1 MSNKK
6 FFKVGDHLFHI
17 SSEESLYGI
26 FGLLKNYKPFE
37 VKDYRNC
44 ENDTYDD
51 MQHVCQISDNDT
63 IFGLHIDSIENF
75 RKPQGIVLALKFDGE
90 ATGIELY
97 EENKEKKQNGSSYFI
112 FRSPDMSRIIAVM
125 EHNDELKENRIFVD
139 REAGGLALA
148 AAVNNAV
155 MLMYAFY
162 TSCMDTLL
170 IHAAAVSCRDRN
182 GDGLKGYVFLGR
194 SGTGKS
200 THSRLWLNNIED
212 CELMNDDNPVLRL
225 TSEGVMVYG
234 SPWSGKTPCYKN
246 VVLPLG
252 GIVRLMQAPQNEI
265 KRLGGIEAYAALVP
279 SASSMKW
286 KRELA
291 DGQHRTFGSIIE
303 KVPVYLL
310 KCLPDNEA
318 AFLCHETIVK

>member
-1 MSNKK
+1 MFHMNNKK
-6 FFKVGDHLFHI
+6 FFNVGGHLFRI

-37 VKDYRNC
+37 V
-44 ENDTYDD
+44 NDA
-51 MQHVCQISDNDT
+51 VSDNDT

-75 RKPQGIVLALKFDGE
+75 IKPKDIVLKLKFDGE

-97 EENKEKKQNGSSYFI
+97 EGSEEKRQDEEKRQNNSYFV
-112 FRSPDMSRIIAVM
+112 FRSPDMNRTDMNRIIAVM
-125 EHNDELKENRIFVD
+125 VHNDELKENRIFVD

-200 THSRLWLNNIED
+200 THSRLWLKNIED
-212 CELMNDDNPVLRL
+212 CELMNDDNPVLRI
-225 TSEGVMVYG
+225 TPKGVMVYG

>member
-1 MSNKK
+1 MFHMNNKK
-6 FFKVGDHLFHI
+6 FFNVGGHLFRI

-37 VKDYRNC
+37 V
-44 ENDTYDD
+44 NDA
-51 MQHVCQISDNDT
+51 VSDNDT
-63 IFGLHIDSIENF
+63 IFGLHIDRIENF
-75 RKPQGIVLALKFDGE
+75 IKPKDIVLKLKFDGE

-97 EENKEKKQNGSSYFI
+97 ERSEEKRQDEEKRQNSSYFV
-112 FRSPDMSRIIAVM
+112 FRSPDMNRTDMNRIIAVM
-125 EHNDELKENRIFVD
+125 VHNDELKENRIFVD

-182 GDGLKGYVFLGR
+182 SNGLNGYVFLGR

-200 THSRLWLNNIED
+200 THSRLWLKNIED
-212 CELMNDDNPVLRL
+212 CELMNDDNPVLRI
-225 TSEGVMVYG
+225 TPEGVMVYG

>member
-1 MSNKK
+1 MFHMNNKK
-6 FFKVGDHLFHI
+6 FFNVGGHLFRI

-37 VKDYRNC
+37 V
-44 ENDTYDD
+44 NDA
-51 MQHVCQISDNDT
+51 VSDNDT
-63 IFGLHIDSIENF
+63 IFGLHIDRIENF
-75 RKPQGIVLALKFDGE
+75 IKPKDIVLKLKFDGE

-97 EENKEKKQNGSSYFI
+97 EGSEEKRQDEEKRQNSSYFV
-112 FRSPDMSRIIAVM
+112 FRSPDMNRTDMNRIIAVM
-125 EHNDELKENRIFVD
+125 VHNDELKENRIFVD

-182 GDGLKGYVFLGR
+182 SNGLNGYVFLGR

-200 THSRLWLNNIED
+200 THSRLWLKNIED
-212 CELMNDDNPVLRL
+212 CELMNDDNPVLRI
-225 TSEGVMVYG
+225 TPEGVMVYG

>member
-1 MSNKK
+1 MSYKK
-6 FFKVGDHLFHI
+6 FFNVGGHLFRI

-37 VKDYRNC
+37 V
-44 ENDTYDD
+44 NDA
-51 MQHVCQISDNDT
+51 VSDNDT

-75 RKPQGIVLALKFDGE
+75 IKPKDIVLKLKFDGE

-97 EENKEKKQNGSSYFI
+97 EGSEEKRQDEEKRQNNSYFV
-112 FRSPDMSRIIAVM
+112 FRSPDMNRIIAVM
-125 EHNDELKENRIFVD
+125 VHNDELKENRIFVD

-200 THSRLWLNNIED
+200 THSRLWLKNIED
-212 CELMNDDNPVLRL
+212 CELMNDDNPVLRI
-225 TSEGVMVYG
+225 TPEGVMVYG

>member
-1 MSNKK
+1 MSYKK
-6 FFKVGDHLFHI
+6 FFNVGGHLFRI
-17 SSEESLYGI
+17 SSEESLYSI

-37 VKDYRNC
+37 V
-44 ENDTYDD
+44 NDA
-51 MQHVCQISDNDT
+51 VSDNDT

-75 RKPQGIVLALKFDGE
+75 IKPKDIVLKLKFDGE

-97 EENKEKKQNGSSYFI
+97 EGSEEKRQDEEKRQNNSYFV
-112 FRSPDMSRIIAVM
+112 FRSPDMNRTDMNRIIAVM
-125 EHNDELKENRIFVD
+125 VHNDELKENRIFVD

-200 THSRLWLNNIED
+200 THSRLWLKNIED
-212 CELMNDDNPVLRL
+212 CELMNDDNPVLRI
-225 TSEGVMVYG
+225 TPEGVMVYG
-234 SPWSGKTPCYKN
+234 SPWSGKNPCYKN

>member
-1 MSNKK
+1 MLYMSYKK
-6 FFKVGDHLFHI
+6 FFNVGGHLFRI

-37 VKDYRNC
+37 V
-44 ENDTYDD
+44 NDA
-51 MQHVCQISDNDT
+51 VSDNDT

-75 RKPQGIVLALKFDGE
+75 IKPKDIVLKLKFDGE

-97 EENKEKKQNGSSYFI
+97 EGSEGKRQDEEKRQNNSYFV
-112 FRSPDMSRIIAVM
+112 FRSPDMNRTDMNRIIAVM
-125 EHNDELKENRIFVD
+125 VHNDELKENRIFVD

-182 GDGLKGYVFLGR
+182 SDGLKGYVFLGR

-200 THSRLWLNNIED
+200 THSRLWLKNIED
-212 CELMNDDNPVLRL
+212 CELMNDDNPVLRI
-225 TSEGVMVYG
+225 TPEGVMVYG

>member
-1 MSNKK
+1 MNNKK
-6 FFKVGDHLFHI
+6 FFNVGGHLFRI

-37 VKDYRNC
+37 V
-44 ENDTYDD
+44 NDA
-51 MQHVCQISDNDT
+51 VSDNDT

-75 RKPQGIVLALKFDGE
+75 IKPKDIVLKLKFDGE

-97 EENKEKKQNGSSYFI
+97 ERSEEKRQDEEKRQNSSYFV
-112 FRSPDMSRIIAVM
+112 FRSPDMNRTDMNRIIAVM
-125 EHNDELKENRIFVD
+125 VHNDELKENRIFVD

-182 GDGLKGYVFLGR
+182 SNGLNGYVFLGR

-200 THSRLWLNNIED
+200 THSRLWLKNIED
-212 CELMNDDNPVLRL
+212 CELMNDDNPVLRI
-225 TSEGVMVYG
+225 TPEGVMVYG

>member
-1 MSNKK
+1 MFHMNNKK
-6 FFKVGDHLFHI
+6 FFNVGGHLFRI

-37 VKDYRNC
+37 V
-44 ENDTYDD
+44 NDA
-51 MQHVCQISDNDT
+51 VSDNDT

-75 RKPQGIVLALKFDGE
+75 IKPKDIVLKLKFDGE

-97 EENKEKKQNGSSYFI
+97 ERSEEKRQDEEKRQNSSYFV
-112 FRSPDMSRIIAVM
+112 FRSPDMNRTDMNRIIAVM
-125 EHNDELKENRIFVD
+125 VHNDELKENRIFVD

-182 GDGLKGYVFLGR
+182 SNGLNGYVFLGR

-200 THSRLWLNNIED
+200 THSRLWLKNIED
-212 CELMNDDNPVLRL
+212 CELMNDDNPVLRI
-225 TSEGVMVYG
+225 TPEGVMVYG

>member
-1 MSNKK
+1 MFHMNNKK
-6 FFKVGDHLFHI
+6 FFNVGGHLFRI

-37 VKDYRNC
+37 V
-44 ENDTYDD
+44 NDA
-51 MQHVCQISDNDT
+51 VSDNDT
-63 IFGLHIDSIENF
+63 IFGLHIDRIENF
-75 RKPQGIVLALKFDGE
+75 IKPKDIVLKLKFDGE

-97 EENKEKKQNGSSYFI
+97 ERSEEKRQNSSYFV
-112 FRSPDMSRIIAVM
+112 FRSPDMNRTDMNRIIAVM
-125 EHNDELKENRIFVD
+125 VHNDELKENRIFVD

-182 GDGLKGYVFLGR
+182 SNGLNGYVFLGR

-200 THSRLWLNNIED
+200 THSRLWLKNIED
-212 CELMNDDNPVLRL
+212 CELMNDDNPVLRI
-225 TSEGVMVYG
+225 TPEGVMVYG

>member
-1 MSNKK
+1 MNNKK
-6 FFKVGDHLFHI
+6 FFNVGGHLFRI

-37 VKDYRNC
+37 V
-44 ENDTYDD
+44 NDA
-51 MQHVCQISDNDT
+51 VSDNDT

-75 RKPQGIVLALKFDGE
+75 IKPKDIVLKLKFDGE

-97 EENKEKKQNGSSYFI
+97 EGSEEKRQDEEKRQNNSYFV
-112 FRSPDMSRIIAVM
+112 FRSPDMNRTDMNRIIAVM
-125 EHNDELKENRIFVD
+125 VHNDELKGNRIFVD

-200 THSRLWLNNIED
+200 THSRLWLKNIED
-212 CELMNDDNPVLRL
+212 CELMNDDNPVLRI
-225 TSEGVMVYG
+225 TPKGVMVYG

-286 KRELA
+286 ERELA

>member
-1 MSNKK
+1 MNNKK
-6 FFKVGDHLFHI
+6 FFNVGGHLFRI

-37 VKDYRNC
+37 V
-44 ENDTYDD
+44 NDA
-51 MQHVCQISDNDT
+51 VSDNDT
-63 IFGLHIDSIENF
+63 IFGLHIDRIENF
-75 RKPQGIVLALKFDGE
+75 IKPKDIVLKLKFDGE

-97 EENKEKKQNGSSYFI
+97 ERSEEKRQDEEKRQNSSYFV
-112 FRSPDMSRIIAVM
+112 FRSPDMNRTDMNRIIAVM
-125 EHNDELKENRIFVD
+125 VHNDELKENRIFVD

-182 GDGLKGYVFLGR
+182 SNGLNGYVFLGR

-200 THSRLWLNNIED
+200 THSRLWLKNIED
-212 CELMNDDNPVLRL
+212 CELMNDDNPVLRI
-225 TSEGVMVYG
+225 TPEGVMVYG

>member
-1 MSNKK
+1 MSYKK
-6 FFKVGDHLFHI
+6 FFNVGGHLFRI

-37 VKDYRNC
+37 V
-44 ENDTYDD
+44 NDA
-51 MQHVCQISDNDT
+51 VSDNDT

-75 RKPQGIVLALKFDGE
+75 IKPKDIVLKLKFDGE

-97 EENKEKKQNGSSYFI
+97 EGSEEKRQDEEKRQNNSYFV
-112 FRSPDMSRIIAVM
+112 FRSPDMNRTDMNRIIAVM
-125 EHNDELKENRIFVD
+125 LHNDELKENRIFVD

-200 THSRLWLNNIED
+200 THSRLWLKNIED
-212 CELMNDDNPVLRL
+212 CELMNDDNPVLRI
-225 TSEGVMVYG
+225 TPKGVMVYG

>member
-1 MSNKK
+1 MFHMNYKK
-6 FFKVGDHLFHI
+6 FFNVGGHLFRI
-17 SSEESLYGI
+17 SSEESLYSI

-37 VKDYRNC
+37 V
-44 ENDTYDD
+44 NDA
-51 MQHVCQISDNDT
+51 VSDNDT

-75 RKPQGIVLALKFDGE
+75 IKPKDIVLKLKFDGE

-97 EENKEKKQNGSSYFI
+97 EGSEGKRQDEEKRQNNSYFV
-112 FRSPDMSRIIAVM
+112 FRSPDMNRTDMNRIIAVM
-125 EHNDELKENRIFVD
+125 VHNDELKENRIFVD

-200 THSRLWLNNIED
+200 THSRLWLKNIED
-212 CELMNDDNPVLRL
+212 CELMNDDNPVLRI
-225 TSEGVMVYG
+225 TPEGVMVYG

>member
-1 MSNKK
+1 MSYKK
-6 FFKVGDHLFHI
+6 FFNVGGHLFRI

-37 VKDYRNC
+37 V
-44 ENDTYDD
+44 NDA
-51 MQHVCQISDNDT
+51 VSDNDT

-75 RKPQGIVLALKFDGE
+75 IKPKDIVLKLKFDGE

-97 EENKEKKQNGSSYFI
+97 EGSEEKRQDEEKRQNSSYFV
-112 FRSPDMSRIIAVM
+112 FRSPDMNRTDMNRIIAVM
-125 EHNDELKENRIFVD
+125 VHNDELKENRIFVD

-200 THSRLWLNNIED
+200 THSRLWLKNIED
-212 CELMNDDNPVLRL
+212 CELMNDDNPVLRI
-225 TSEGVMVYG
+225 TPEGVMVYG